1 MRRGRAPCAKEKET
15 LALGCVEVLGML
27 AALFDERRR
36 QLAEVAG
43 LTVQQWQVLEEL
55 QSEHFMPSMFAQQR
69 ASSAAAVSKIL
80 RQLTDKGIIV
90 AHVSG
95 DDARKR
101 DYEVTHLGK
110 TLLAQVRRERKR
122 AIDEVWLSL
131 SDEELKRFHKAGGTI
146 AERLRLWAETNRHS
160 QVT

>member
-1 MRRGRAPCAKEKET
+1 
-15 LALGCVEVLGML
+15 ML
-27 AALFDERRR
+27 TALFDERRR
-36 QLAEVAG
+36 QLAEGVG

-90 AHVSG
+90 AHVSD

-101 DYEVTHLGK
+101 DYEVTPLGK
-110 TLLAQVRRERKR
+110 TLLSQVRRERKR
-122 AIDEVWLSL
+122 AIDEVWLNL
-131 SDEELKRFHKAGGTI
+131 SDEELKRFRKVGSTI
-146 AERLRLWAETNRHS
+146 AERLRLWAETNRHPRNRKGDTYG
-160 QVT
+160 QDALRKGV